1 MSIRQSRSY
10 GRELESVDQLA
21 GTLAELVMGWGVAP
35 DRFLVGDRR
44 WMPRWRFQPLNNL
57 DDAFKLLDATNGTFR
72 LTLTADRCFAA
83 KVRVGRRTG
92 GARGKSPA
100 AVVTLAVAIAIGIE
114 LPKEIAEALL
124 K

>member
-1 MSIRQSRSY
+1 MTPP
-10 GRELESVDQLA
+10 ELTALLA
-21 GTLAELVMGWGVAP
+21 TRVMRWSVAP
-35 DRFLVGDRR
+35 DRYLMANRR
-44 WMPRWRFQPLNNL
+44 WMPAWRFQPLNNL
-57 DDAFKLLDATNGTFR
+57 DDAFRLLDATSGTFR

-92 GARGKSPA
+92 GARGRTPA
-100 AVVTLAVAIAIGIE
+100 AVVTLAVASAIGIE